1 MSQKIIPVTILTWFL
16 GSGKTTLLN
25 QILKNKQGYRIAVI
39 ENEFGGR
46 LKLDSVAC
54 LIDAQNA
61 ATRRS
66 IKRCIFK
73 IVRN

>member
-1 MSQKIIPVTILTWFL
+1 
-16 GSGKTTLLN
+16 
-25 QILKNKQGYRIAVI
+25 
-39 ENEFGGR
+39 
-46 LKLDSVAC
+46 

-73 IVRN
+73 IVRNWKYKIWLTYVNTYILST